1 MWHHLDIADIER
13 ALRKVTMLHKVIT
26 SSPFM
31 IIVIFWDCYFHVMWQ
46 PAVLLIEIVYALEWV
61 LKMLEKFTLWTNGGG
76 QKKNSFPEK
85 VFTCQS
91 PAWPITQVNLN
102 ILMCHHFDFGCH
114 LRKSMVPQMLRRH
127 RSITPSNQPNL
138 ITCVTLMMIMR
149 WWCWYPEPFPSWS
162 PPPPPSPPFASPG
175 DQIIILPKCNVVQ
188 IWSPKLSLSVS
199 NYDHNS

>member
-138 ITCVTLMMIMR
+138 ITCVTLMMIMVTMLVKMKMMMLVSGTF
-149 WWCWYPEPFPSWS
+149 PFLVSTTSSFSSLCFTWRPNYN
-162 PPPPPSPPFASPG
+162 FA
-175 DQIIILPKCNVVQ
+175 KM
-188 IWSPKLSLSVS
+188 
-199 NYDHNS
+199 